1 MSEEKR
7 ARKRESNIDFCVNNF
22 PRELACL
29 KNPPS
34 WDSSLNRREKCVGRR
49 RAETHTEFSSGG
61 ITNKSTSM
69 AAKAAPLGLPK
80 SGAISKGY
88 NFASTWEQVRSSF
101 PVYSSILSL
110 FHFES

>member
-7 ARKRESNIDFCVNNF
+7 ARKLESNIDFCVNNF